1 MGLCDCVS
9 VISSF
14 RTFQIVMLNEETRPL
29 LLAVPVCA
37 AALTAGYVAYRLWK
51 SHKAERRINPM
62 IQLDSPK
69 VTDVFDI
76 EELAKRIEPGKK
88 ISLCR
93 CWKSQKWP
101 YCDGAH

>member
-1 MGLCDCVS
+1 M
-9 VISSF
+9 
-14 RTFQIVMLNEETRPL
+14 
-29 LLAVPVCA
+29 AVPVCA
-37 AALTAGYVAYRLWK
+37 AALTAGYVGYRLWK
-51 SHKAERRINPM
+51 SHTAERRINPM

-93 CWKSQKWP
+93 CWKSQKVKWERMWVREYNLKGVNWSP
-101 YCDGAH
+101 RTKRHGVSCF